1 MEDVMMSYER
11 GRVDGEN
18 RILKQIVEQLLK
30 INLTPK
36 LSNYM
41 LSESN
46 NALELRETHNDIK

>member
-46 NALELRETHNDIK
+46 NALEGEAAQW